1 MAGTDTTR
9 IQRTGGPTIILVE
22 PQLGENIGTAARAML
37 NCGLTDLRLVRPAKG
52 WPNER
57 AWTAASGADRVLDA
71 VKLYPSAQ
79 AAVAD
84 LQHIFAATARDRDM
98 VKPVLTLPA
107 AARAMRQAAAV
118 GESVGLLF
126 GPERTGLTN
135 DDLMAA
141 QSLITIPLNPAF
153 ASLNL
158 AQAVLLV
165 AYEWFR
171 LADGTPEAVLP
182 QGDSRPATLGELE
195 GLFGQLE
202 AGLEEGA
209 FFRATPMKPVMWR
222 NIRNVLLRAGMT
234 EQEVRTWRG
243 AVKALEG
250 KRGLRMKSEIEERLG
265 RKP

>member
-1 MAGTDTTR
+1 MAGTDTRRTPR
-9 IQRTGGPTIILVE
+9 IGGPTVILVE
-22 PQLGENIGTAARAML
+22 PQLGENIGTTARAML
-37 NCGLTDLRLVRPAKG
+37 NCGLTDLRLVKPAKG

-57 AWTAASGADRVLDA
+57 AWTAASGADQVLDA

-84 LQHIFAATARDRDM
+84 LQHVFATTARTRDM
-98 VKPVLTLPA
+98 VKPILTAPV
-107 AARAMRQAAAV
+107 AARAMRQAEAA
-118 GESVGLLF
+118 GQSVGLLF

-141 QSLITIPLNPAF
+141 QTLITIPLNPAF
-153 ASLNL
+153 SSLNL

-171 LADGTPEAVLP
+171 LADGTPDVMMPE
-182 QGDSRPATLGELE
+182 GDSRPATLGELE

-202 AGLEEGA
+202 AGLEEGG
-209 FFRATPMKPVMWR
+209 FFRAQHMKPVMWR

-250 KRGLRMKSEIEERLG
+250 KRGLRIKSET
-265 RKP
+265 